1 MASYLFYDIL
11 IAALKKYAADNLPV
25 FSEDGTFKKGIFL
38 FMNKRIVFNSNT
50 GNTRMLAETIDLA
63 LGENTQ
69 EILFV
74 GFWTDKGTA
83 DAKTID
89 FLKSCQNKKIF
100 LFGTCGFGGST
111 EYFEQIIE
119 RVKANLD
126 ATNEVIGWYMCQGK
140 MPQTV
145 RARYTAMKDST
156 NCPPNI
162 DQLIE
167 NFDKALSHPDTED
180 LENLSIVVK
189 KIG

>member
-1 MASYLFYDIL
+1 
-11 IAALKKYAADNLPV
+11 
-25 FSEDGTFKKGIFL
+25 
-38 FMNKRIVFNSNT
+38 MNKSIVFNSNT
-50 GNTRMLAETIDLA
+50 GNTRMLAEAIDVA
-63 LGENTQ
+63 LGENTT

-83 DAKTID
+83 DTKTLE

-111 EYFEQIIE
+111 EYYEQIIE

-126 ATNEVIGWYMCQGK
+126 ASNEVIGWYMCQGK

-145 RARYTAMKDST
+145 RVRYVAMKAAP

-162 DQLIE
+162 DELID
-167 NFDKALSHPDTED
+167 NFDKALLHPDDED
-180 LENLSIVVK
+180 LEKLTIVVQE
-189 KIG
+189 IG